1 MMSRLKDKYSNEII
15 NSLKSDYSYKNIN
28 QVPKLVKI
36 VVNMGVGEAIHD
48 AKSLD
53 NAIND
58 MKLITG
64 QSPIITRAKKSIAGF
79 KLRTGMGI
87 GCCVTLRRER
97 MYDFLDR
104 LLSVGLPRIKDF
116 KGLSPKSFDGKG
128 NYNLGLKEQDI
139 FPEISYDKM
148 DKVRG
153 MNISIVTTAHTD
165 TEARTLLDKM
175 GVPFKK

>member
-1 MMSRLKDKYSNEII
+1 MSRLRDKYLNEIV
-15 NSLKSDYSYKNIN
+15 NSLKSEYNYKNVN
-28 QVPKLVKI
+28 QVPKVTK
-36 VVNMGVGEAIHD
+36 VVINMGVGEAIHD

-53 NAIND
+53 NAMND
-58 MKLITG
+58 IKVITG
-64 QSPIITRAKKSIAGF
+64 QCPVITRAKKSIAGF

-87 GCCVTLRRER
+87 GCCVTLRKKR
-97 MYDFLDR
+97 MYEFLDR

-116 KGLSPKSFDGKG
+116 KGLSPKSFDGRG

-153 MNISIVTTAHTD
+153 MNISIVTTAKTD
-165 TEARTLLDKM
+165 AEAKSLLEKI
-175 GVPFKK
+175 GVPFRK

>member
-1 MMSRLKDKYSNEII
+1 MSRLRDKYLKEII
-15 NSLKSDYSYKNIN
+15 NSLKSEYNYQNVN
-28 QVPKLVKI
+28 QVPKVVKV

-53 NAIND
+53 HSIND

-64 QSPIITRAKKSIAGF
+64 QCPVITRAKKSIAGF

-87 GCCVTLRRER
+87 GCCVTLRKQR
-97 MYDFLDR
+97 MYEFLDR
-104 LLSVGLPRIKDF
+104 LLSAGLPRIKDF
-116 KGLSPKSFDGKG
+116 KGLSPKSFDGNG

-148 DKVRG
+148 VKVRG
-153 MNISIVTTAHTD
+153 MNISIVTTAKTD
-165 TEARTLLDKM
+165 SEGKSLLAKM
-175 GVPFKK
+175 GVPFRK

>member
-1 MMSRLKDKYSNEII
+1 MSRLRDKYLKEII
-15 NSLKSDYSYKNIN
+15 NSLKSEYNYQNVN
-28 QVPKLVKI
+28 QVPKVVKV

-53 NAIND
+53 HSIND

-64 QSPIITRAKKSIAGF
+64 QCPVITRAKKSIADF

-87 GCCVTLRRER
+87 GCCVTLRKQR
-97 MYDFLDR
+97 MYEFLDR
-104 LLSVGLPRIKDF
+104 LLSAGLPRIKDF
-116 KGLSPKSFDGKG
+116 KGLSPKSFDGNG

-153 MNISIVTTAHTD
+153 MNISIVTTAKTD
-165 TEARTLLDKM
+165 SEGKSLLAKM
-175 GVPFKK
+175 GVPFRK

>member
-1 MMSRLKDKYSNEII
+1 MSRLRDKYLKEIV
-15 NSLKSDYSYKNIN
+15 NSLKSEYNYKNVN
-28 QVPKLVKI
+28 QVPKVVKI

-53 NAIND
+53 NSIND

-64 QSPIITRAKKSIAGF
+64 QCPIITRAKKSIAGF

-87 GCCVTLRRER
+87 GCCVTLRRQR
-97 MYDFLDR
+97 MYEFLDR
-104 LLSVGLPRIKDF
+104 LLSAGLPRIKDF
-116 KGLSPKSFDGKG
+116 KGLSPKSFDGRG

-153 MNISIVTTAHTD
+153 MNISIVTTAKTD
-165 TEARTLLDKM
+165 AEAKSLLAKM
-175 GVPFKK
+175 GVPFRK